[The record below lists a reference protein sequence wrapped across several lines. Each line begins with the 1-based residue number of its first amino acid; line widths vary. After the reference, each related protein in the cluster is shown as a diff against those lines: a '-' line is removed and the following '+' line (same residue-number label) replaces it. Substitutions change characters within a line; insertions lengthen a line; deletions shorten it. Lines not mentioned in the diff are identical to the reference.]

1 MGIVAKLS
9 ECIASRGG
17 NIQSIDVFVPENKRV
32 FYSRRFVLISNPTSE
47 SLETKFL
54 KLNQLQD
61 FFFFARQLILQVHA
75 RVIGIRE
82 F

>member
-17 NIQSIDVFVPENKRV
+17 NIQSVDVFVPENKRV

-61 FFFFARQLILQVHA
+61 FFFASQLILQVHA